1 MGPLDSTLLTDF
13 VNQNIDS
20 FHKNRLAL
28 IQRLKLKD
36 ILKRKNPY
44 LFRAK
49 NINSAPE
56 LVLLVLDAFLSSSEE
71 GLFGQFL
78 EALAVF
84 VNQMAYG
91 GQKSSAPGI
100 DLEFNRDGTRYIV
113 AVKSGPNWGNSSQYR
128 ALRESFRNAAIVLR
142 QSRQVAHVQAV
153 LGICYGKARDVDR
166 GDYVK
171 LCGQS
176 FWNFIS
182 GDPNLYID
190 IVESLGYEAQ
200 KRNDAFLSE
209 KNNTYNRLVREF
221 TNDFC
226 QETGEI
232 DWPKLVRFNS
242 GKLTA

>member
-1 MGPLDSTLLTDF
+1 MSQLDLALVTDF

-20 FHKNRLAL
+20 FHQSRLAL

-44 LFRAK
+44 LFKAK

-78 EALAVF
+78 ESLAIF
-84 VNQMAYG
+84 VNEMTFQ

-128 ALRESFRNAAIVLR
+128 ALKELLR

-153 LGICYGKARDVDR
+153 LGICYGKAKDVDR
-166 GDYVK
+166 GDYMK

-182 GDPNLYID
+182 GDSNLYID
-190 IVESLGYEAQ
+190 IVQPLGYEAQ
-200 KRNDAFLSE
+200 QRNDAFQNE

-221 TNDFC
+221 TIEFC
-226 QETGEI
+226 DESGQI
-232 DWPKLVRFNS
+232 DWPKLVNFNS
-242 GKLTA
+242 GNL